1 MLVLLLVVLLV
12 GDLLVRRNIDMNI
25 FKVVKEL
32 IHFKNLQVIM
42 LLELVIFNNQEEL
55 INMFNLLDPVED
67 IQLLQLKNLKEDLKQ
82 HLIHI

>member
-1 MLVLLLVVLLV
+1 
-12 GDLLVRRNIDMNI
+12 MNI